1 MTNMYLVSST
11 IRCCYRIHNNLRIGY
26 RTLSYFTGNNY
37 VHSNGHHGASSGRH
51 RIHNGLSHLNICQIS
66 VTTHPIRNFL
76 TIFQRPW
83 LLANLHKAL
92 QLNPQTLPL
101 ANKWASQILFNLTT
115 KYDRILWNKDEKFF
129 ETNQDHDQKNRH
141 TNTDGDGK
149 NENNNNNNNGQFE
162 QQNMPAWQNL
172 ILWMII
178 MYYLLGNEDLVPQIS
193 WSTFYKEILVTGEV
207 RHLEIN
213 KSHDRVDVYL
223 HDGAFISGKKI
234 SRPGPHFCFSIPS
247 AEMFEEKLVE
257 AQKEIGITHNEYIP
271 VTYQAD
277 SIFDQI
283 AWPMMLTV
291 VMLGFIYL
299 AFSRRRPNIKT
310 GKFTKFGLAK
320 PTIVEHPVG
329 NINFS
334 KVAGMQEAKQEI
346 SEFVQ
351 YLKSP
356 QKFKELGAR
365 IPKGALLTGPPGT
378 GKTLLA
384 KAVANESQVPF
395 LSMAGSDFVEVFAG
409 VGAARVRD
417 LFKQA
422 RGRSPKTMGGHGEQ
436 ENTLNQL
443 LVEMDGMQSLDGVI
457 VLASTNRVDILD
469 EALLRPGRFDRTITI
484 DLPTMSERIDIFK
497 LYLSNYVLKKKPDH
511 YAQRLAELT
520 PGKSGADIANICNEA
535 ALHAARSSESSVDKK
550 NFDYAI
556 ERVIVGMAKKSASI
570 SPHERKVIAFHEA
583 GHALTSWLLEHTD
596 PLLKVS
602 IAPRTKSALGY
613 TQSLPS
619 DRKLYSREQIFD
631 IMCTTLGGR
640 AAEMLKF
647 KTITTGAEDD
657 LKKVTDL
664 AYKQIVECGMND
676 TIGHLSFRIKKP
688 GEWGKKPYSDKL
700 AHIIDTEVSQLIRR
714 AYIRTEEI
722 LTDNMD
728 KLEKLANKLLK
739 DEVLHQE
746 DIVKVIGPPSYPY
759 KIRDR
764 SLSEDQFS

>member
-1 MTNMYLVSST
+1 
-11 IRCCYRIHNNLRIGY
+11 
-26 RTLSYFTGNNY
+26 
-37 VHSNGHHGASSGRH
+37 
-51 RIHNGLSHLNICQIS
+51 
-66 VTTHPIRNFL
+66 
-76 TIFQRPW
+76 
-83 LLANLHKAL
+83 
-92 QLNPQTLPL
+92 
-101 ANKWASQILFNLTT
+101 
-115 KYDRILWNKDEKFF
+115 
-129 ETNQDHDQKNRH
+129 
-141 TNTDGDGK
+141 
-149 NENNNNNNNGQFE
+149 
-162 QQNMPAWQNL
+162 
-172 ILWMII
+172 
-178 MYYLLGNEDLVPQIS
+178 
-193 WSTFYKEILVTGEV
+193 
-207 RHLEIN
+207 
-213 KSHDRVDVYL
+213 
-223 HDGAFISGKKI
+223 
-234 SRPGPHFCFSIPS
+234 
-247 AEMFEEKLVE
+247 
-257 AQKEIGITHNEYIP
+257 
-271 VTYQAD
+271 
-277 SIFDQI
+277 
-283 AWPMMLTV
+283 
-291 VMLGFIYL
+291 
-299 AFSRRRPNIKT
+299 
-310 GKFTKFGLAK
+310 
-320 PTIVEHPVG
+320 
-329 NINFS
+329 FS

-422 RGRSPKTMGGHGEQ
+422 RGRSPCIIYVDEVDAIGRARRSRHDSIPIFYT